1 MSAVLD
7 TTEGQP
13 GWQMKKLLPW
23 HKQMCSMLA
32 QGIDRQTISQVFQ
45 KTPEYISMLAG
56 QQLVREEVA
65 EMKRF
70 AEFQLEAQFVKS
82 VSVIGEVL
90 ETGSAKEKIQAARL
104 QLEATR
110 RIGPRMVEEEKLVDT
125 NARLARLAE
134 RLLYLQGGSLP
145 PAAEKPI
152 TVEVIEHE
160 QEGRKEAGKGW
171 PDQSA
176 QANGNGGEGDG
187 SFPEEGEEG

>member
-1 MSAVLD
+1 MSAML
-7 TTEGQP
+7 TPAEGNDDK
-13 GWQMKKLLPW
+13 WEMKKLLPW
-23 HKQMCSMLA
+23 HKQLCSMLA
-32 QGIDRQTISQVFQ
+32 QGIDRQTIAQVFQ

-56 QQLVREEVA
+56 QDLIRTEVN

-90 ETGSAKEKIQAARL
+90 ENGSAKEKIQAARL

-134 RLLYLQGGSLP
+134 RLLSLQGGVG
-145 PAAEKPI
+145 ATNVI
-152 TVEVIEHE
+152 NVEVVKDGQTHQDG
-160 QEGRKEAGKGW
+160 QEAEDGEWSSVR
-171 PDQSA
+171 PSQPA
-176 QANGNGGEGDG
+176 QDAGNGLSDSE
-187 SFPEEGEEG
+187 

>member
-1 MSAVLD
+1 MSAML
-7 TTEGQP
+7 TPTESEDNK
-13 GWQMKKLLPW
+13 WEMKKLLPW
-23 HKQMCSMLA
+23 HKQLCSMLA
-32 QGIDRQTISQVFQ
+32 QGIDRQTIAQVFQ

-56 QQLVREEVA
+56 QDLIRVEVN

-90 ETGSAKEKIQAARL
+90 ENGSAKEKIQAARL

-134 RLLYLQGGSLP
+134 RLLSLQGGVG
-145 PAAEKPI
+145 ATTI
-152 TVEVIEHE
+152 TATAEVI
-160 QEGRKEAGKGW
+160 
-171 PDQSA
+171 P
-176 QANGNGGEGDG
+176 NGNGKESQGCEEAEDGEWSVRRTSQPAQDVGDG
-187 SFPEEGEEG
+187 MQDS

>member
-7 TTEGQP
+7 TAEGQP
-13 GWQMKKLLPW
+13 GWHMKKLLPW
-23 HKQMCSMLA
+23 HKQLCSMLA
-32 QGIDRQTISQVFQ
+32 QGIDRQTIAQVFQ

-56 QQLVREEVA
+56 QDLIRGEVA

-160 QEGRKEAGKGW
+160 QEGRKEAGEGR

-187 SFPEEGEEG
+187 NFPEEGEEE

>member
-1 MSAVLD
+1 MSAILTPVESND
-7 TTEGQP
+7 DKWE
-13 GWQMKKLLPW
+13 MKKLLPW
-23 HKQMCSMLA
+23 HKQLCSMLA
-32 QGIDRQTISQVFQ
+32 QGIDRQTIAQVFQ

-56 QQLVREEVA
+56 QELIRAEVN

-90 ETGSAKEKIQAARL
+90 ENGSAKEKIQAARL

-134 RLLYLQGGSLP
+134 RLLSLQGGMG
-145 PAAEKPI
+145 ATNVI
-152 TVEVIEHE
+152 NVEVVKDG
-160 QEGRKEAGKGW
+160 QERQDGQEAEDGEWSASG
-171 PDQSA
+171 PSQSA
-176 QANGNGGEGDG
+176 QDAGNGLSDSE
-187 SFPEEGEEG
+187 

>member
-1 MSAVLD
+1 MSAML
-7 TTEGQP
+7 TPTEGNDDK
-13 GWQMKKLLPW
+13 WEMKKLLPW
-23 HKQMCSMLA
+23 HKQLCSMLA
-32 QGIDRQTISQVFQ
+32 QGIDRQTIAQVFQ

-56 QQLVREEVA
+56 QDLIRTEVN

-90 ETGSAKEKIQAARL
+90 ENGSAKEKIQAARL

-134 RLLYLQGGSLP
+134 RLLSLQGGMG
-145 PAAEKPI
+145 ATTI
-152 TVEVIEHE
+152 TATAEVI
-160 QEGRKEAGKGW
+160 
-171 PDQSA
+171 P
-176 QANGNGGEGDG
+176 NGNGKESQSCEKAEDGEWSVRGASQPAQDAGDG
-187 SFPEEGEEG
+187 LSDS

>member
-1 MSAVLD
+1 MSAMITSV
-7 TTEGQP
+7 EGDD
-13 GWQMKKLLPW
+13 GKWEMKKLLPW
-23 HKQMCSMLA
+23 HKQLCSMLA
-32 QGIDRQTISQVFQ
+32 QGIDRQTIAQVFQ

-56 QQLVREEVA
+56 QDLIRTEVN

-90 ETGSAKEKIQAARL
+90 ENGSAKEKIQAARL

-134 RLLYLQGGSLP
+134 RLLSLQGGIGATNVINAEVVKDGQACQDGQEAEDGEWTSVRP
-145 PAAEKPI
+145 SQPAQDA
-152 TVEVIEHE
+152 
-160 QEGRKEAGKGW
+160 
-171 PDQSA
+171 
-176 QANGNGGEGDG
+176 GDG
-187 SFPEEGEEG
+187 LSDSE